1 LRKHYQTRRKDGKRS
16 GLESQVAAQLD
27 SLGVKYSYESI
38 KLGYEKPTSLHHYTP
53 DFILPNG
60 LIIEAKGRFVTADRQ
75 KHKLIKEQHPDKDI
89 RFVFSNPA
97 TKIGK
102 KSKTTYADWCGKYG
116 FKFSKGLIPTAW
128 LSEQVQTSRVLQT
141 LAVKK

>member
-1 LRKHYQTRRKDGKRS
+1 MGKHYQTRRKDGKRS

-38 KLGYEKPTSLHHYTP
+38 KLGYEKPASLHHYTP

-89 RFVFSNPA
+89 RFVFSSSKQ
-97 TKIGK
+97 KIGK
-102 KSKTTYADWCGKYG
+102 KSSTTYGMWCERNG
-116 FKFSKGLIPTAW
+116 FKFSDRTIPVEW
-128 LSEQVQTSRVLQT
+128 INENKDVLE
-141 LAVKK
+141 VSPKKAIK